1 MVSILINDVI
11 PILVIMLLGYLCG
24 KFYFFDN
31 DQRQGL
37 NKLVLDIAL
46 PAALFISIVKAT
58 RSMFA
63 QDIVLTL
70 ISIIGVTGLFM
81 LSFFLDKLF
90 FHRNTQQAAVCALIA
105 GSPTIG
111 FLGFAVLDPIY
122 GNNVT
127 TNLVIGIVSIVV
139 NAITIPLGLALIN
152 KGQDKIRQKAAS
164 NSNNEG
170 TQVKV
175 DQVSGKGTH
184 KTKQKVMV
192 TVPDDVPVTDAEAKA
207 LEEKGIKR
215 EIDLAHAEIANH
227 ANTAHKPMNSTLK
240 SVLNAVKQPVAA
252 APLLAVIFVLIGIK
266 IPNSWAPTFDL
277 IAKAN
282 AGVAVLAAGLALS
295 TVKFSIDK
303 EVIWNTFFRL
313 FLTPAIIVAAA
324 YICGMGSDPEK
335 ISMLCLATGLPPA
348 FSGIIISSRYNIY
361 VKEGASSVAVST
373 VVFAVSC
380 IFWIW
385 LLPILAHMFG

>member
-1 MVSILINDVI
+1 MISILVNDI
-11 PILVIMLLGYLCG
+11 CPILVIMLLGYLCG

-37 NKLVLDIAL
+37 NKLVLNIAL

-58 RSMFA
+58 RKMFA
-63 QDIVLTL
+63 QDIILTL
-70 ISIIGVTGLFM
+70 ISIFGVVGLFM
-81 LSFFLDKLF
+81 LSYYLDKLF
-90 FHRNTQQAAVCALIA
+90 FHRTTPQAAVCALIA

-122 GNNVT
+122 GNNAS

-152 KGQDKIRQKAAS
+152 KGQSIAKKKAKA
-164 NSNNEG
+164 NNN
-170 TQVKV
+170 
-175 DQVSGKGTH
+175 KGTNVEVEDI
-184 KTKQKVMV
+184 KKQGSTKIKQKVMV
-192 TVPDDVPVTDAEAKA
+192 TIPDGVPVTDAEAKA
-207 LEEKGIKR
+207 LKEKGLER
-215 EIDLAHAEIANH
+215 EIDLARAEIADH
-227 ANTAHKPMNSTLK
+227 ADEPHKPMDPTLR
-240 SVLNAVKQPVAA
+240 SVIDAIKQPVAA
-252 APLLAVIFVLIGIK
+252 APLIAVLCVLIGIR
-266 IPNSWAPTFDL
+266 IPTAWAPTFDL

-303 EVIWNTFFRL
+303 EVLWNTFFRL
-313 FLTPAIIVAAA
+313 FLTPAVIVLVA
-324 YICGMGSDPEK
+324 YLCGMGSDPTK
-335 ISMLCLATGLPPA
+335 ISMLCLATALPPA

-373 VVFAVSC
+373 VFFAVSC

-385 LLPILAHMFG
+385 LLPILAHLF

>member
-1 MVSILINDVI
+1 MTTILVNDIV
-11 PILVIMLLGYLCG
+11 PILVIMLLGYVCG
-24 KFYFFDN
+24 KLTFFDD

-37 NKLVLDIAL
+37 NKLVLNIAL

-58 RSMFA
+58 RKMFA

-70 ISIIGVTGLFM
+70 ISLVGVTGLFM
-81 LSFFLDKLF
+81 LSYYLDKLM
-90 FHRNTQQAAVCALIA
+90 FHRSTQEAAVCAMIA
-105 GSPTIG
+105 GSSTIG

-122 GNNVT
+122 GNNAT

-139 NAITIPLGLALIN
+139 NVITIPLGLSLIN
-152 KGQDKIRQKAAS
+152 RGQAALREKAKK
-164 NSNNEG
+164 NNGG
-170 TQVKV
+170 TEVEV
-175 DQVSGKGTH
+175 TSKGTTV
-184 KTKQKVMV
+184 KKVKKV
-192 TVPDDVPVTDAEAKA
+192 TVPDDVPVSDEEAKA
-207 LEEKGIKR
+207 LSEKGIQR
-215 EIDLAHAEIANH
+215 EIDLVHAEFKDH
-227 ANTAHKPMNSTLK
+227 AGEDNGKHMNPTLK
-240 SVLNAVKQPVAA
+240 SVLDAIKKPVAA
-252 APLLAVIFVLIGIK
+252 APLIAVILVLIGIRV
-266 IPNSWAPTFDL
+266 PSSWAPTFDL

-324 YICGMGSDPEK
+324 YLCGMGSDPQK

-373 VVFAVSC
+373 VFFAVSC

-385 LLPILAHMFG
+385 FLPILAGMLH

>member
-1 MVSILINDVI
+1 MVTILVNDIV
-11 PILVIMLLGYLCG
+11 PILVIMLLGYVCG
-24 KFYFFDN
+24 KFTFFDD

-37 NKLVLDIAL
+37 NKLVLNIAL

-58 RSMFA
+58 RKMFA

-70 ISIIGVTGLFM
+70 ISIVGVTGLFM
-81 LSFFLDKLF
+81 VSYYLDKVM
-90 FHRNTQQAAVCALIA
+90 FHRSTQEAAVCALIA

-122 GNNVT
+122 GNNAT

-139 NAITIPLGLALIN
+139 NAVTIPLGLMLIN
-152 KGQDKIRQKAAS
+152 KGQAKLKQKAAAKKDNGS
-164 NSNNEG
+164 
-170 TQVKV
+170 TQV
-175 DQVSGKGTH
+175 QVKLAPKKGE
-184 KTKQKVMV
+184 TKPVVKSVA
-192 TVPDDVPVTDAEAKA
+192 VPDGVPVSDEEAKA
-207 LEEKGIKR
+207 LKEKGIQR
-215 EIDLAHAEIANH
+215 EIDLVHAEFDDH
-227 ANTAHKPMNSTLK
+227 AGEKDAKKMNPTLK
-240 SVLNAVKQPVAA
+240 SIIDAVKKPVAA
-252 APLLAVIFVLIGIK
+252 APLLAVIFVLIGIR
-266 IPNSWAPTFDL
+266 IPTSWAPTFDL

-282 AGVAVLAAGLALS
+282 SGVAVLAAGLALS

-324 YICGMGSDPEK
+324 YLCGMGSDPTK

-373 VVFAVSC
+373 VFFAVSC

-385 LLPILAHMFG
+385 ALPVLAGMFH